1 MERQLTLIPH
11 ASIHPGQINLYHEVQ
26 WEPSRPVKYD
36 SSENELNNS
45 IKYEHLLTST
55 RSAEGH
61 VSEIAKR
68 KLKKALN
75 YFLFISSEKTIHLNY
90 SGRKF
95 KFKLAFVTLTLPS
108 TQVHSDNEIKSKCL
122 NSFLIELKK
131 FYKVHNYIWR
141 AEKQKNGN
149 IHFHLLVDKFI
160 PYQELRDRW
169 NRIINKLGYV
179 DRYREN
185 QINFFKDGFRVRSE
199 LLPTWPKDKQL
210 QAYKRGSKLHW
221 NSPNSTDIHSIR
233 NIQNIKVYISKYLT
247 KQELSNSAAQEQAEK
262 VISQGGRIWG
272 CNYELSNITGAQ
284 TILDSELKDELDRLA
299 DDPNVK
305 IISEQYYT
313 IFIFDFKLFDQYKC
327 QRLFQLFA
335 NYIFETFNY
344 SIQLNFDSQTF

>member
-26 WEPSRPVKYD
+26 WNPSRPVKYD
-36 SSENELNNS
+36 SSGNEITKS
-45 IKYEHLLTST
+45 IKFEHLLNST
-55 RSAEGH
+55 RSAQGH
-61 VSEIAKR
+61 VSPIAKR

-75 YFLFISSEKTIHLNY
+75 YFLFISDEKTIHLNY

-108 TQVHSDNEIKSKCL
+108 EQVHSDNEIKSKCL

-149 IHFHLLVDKFI
+149 LHFHLLVDKFI

-185 QINFFKDGFRVRSE
+185 QMNFFKHGFRIRKE
-199 LLPTWPKDKQL
+199 LLKTWPADKQR
-210 QAYKRGSKLHW
+210 QAYKRGAKLHW

-233 NIQNIKVYISKYLT
+233 NIQNIKLYISKYLT
-247 KQELSNSAAQEQAEK
+247 KEKNNNEVAHDNIDEVIEQD
-262 VISQGGRIWG
+262 GRIWG
-272 CNYELSNITGAQ
+272 CNYELSNIKGAQ
-284 TILDSELKDELDRLA
+284 TILDNDLKDEIDRLA
-299 DDPNVK
+299 NNPGVK

-313 IFIFDFKLFDQYKC
+313 SYHF
-327 QRLFQLFA
+327 
-335 NYIFETFNY
+335 
-344 SIQLNFDSQTF
+344 